1 MNIMLVIVTEH
12 RRKICVRMAVGAS
25 EKDVQMQ
32 FLSEA
37 VVMSLMGGAI
47 GLVFGMISSVLVA
60 RLLQWPTAVP
70 LSAVLISFLFFAC
83 VGIFFGYFPAWK
95 APRLYPIETL
105 H

>member
-1 MNIMLVIVTEH
+1 
-12 RRKICVRMAVGAS
+12 
-25 EKDVQMQ
+25 MQ

-70 LSAVLISFLFFAC
+70 LSAGLIAFLFSAC
-83 VGIFFGYFPAWK
+83 VGKFFGYYPAWK
-95 APRLYPIETL
+95 TATLPPLQTPRYDEAKSPNSHPALAPLISPPPDAIFASI
-105 H
+105 